1 MAQSL
6 EQAVNR
12 GEDTSLRG
20 QRDVTSWE
28 HFSHDADI
36 GVVGIGPTK
45 AEAFRQAAL
54 ALTAVVTD
62 PSGVKPI
69 HPVPV
74 FCQAPSDELLLV
86 EWLNALVYEMAVRTM
101 LFGDFAVEIDAG
113 ELRATAYGERVDV
126 DRHEPAVEIK
136 GATLTALQV
145 VESPDGWRV
154 QCVVDV

>member
-1 MAQSL
+1 MAIAGEAAS
-6 EQAVNR
+6 AV
-12 GEDTSLRG
+12 DAVMG
-20 QRDVTSWE
+20 QDAAGTRSSWS
-28 HFSHDADI
+28 HFPHDADI
-36 GVVGIGPTK
+36 GIVGAGATK

-62 PSGVKPI
+62 PSRVKLL

-74 FCQAPSDELLLV
+74 FCQAQSDEMLLV

-101 LFGDFAVEIDAG
+101 LFGDFAVEIEGG
-113 ELRATAYGERVDV
+113 ELRATAYGESVDV

-136 GATLTALQV
+136 GATLTALEV
-145 VESPDGWRV
+145 AEGANGWRA

>member
-1 MAQSL
+1 M
-6 EQAVNR
+6 
-12 GEDTSLRG
+12 G
-20 QRDVTSWE
+20 QGATATKSSWE

-45 AEAFRQAAL
+45 TEAFRQAAL

-62 PSGVKPI
+62 PSKVEPLQ
-69 HPVPV
+69 PAPV
-74 FCQAPSDELLLV
+74 FCQARSDEMLLV
-86 EWLNALVYEMAVRTM
+86 EWLNALIYEMAVRRM
-101 LFGDFAVEIDAG
+101 LFGDFAVEIEGG
-113 ELRATAYGERVDV
+113 ELRATAYGEPVDV

-145 VESPDGWRV
+145 AEGPDGWRV